1 MKRIAAALL
10 AATITGCATEQA
22 VVVRTVEVK
31 VPVPVPCRIGHI
43 ERPNFAFDAVTP
55 SNGLY
60 EKGRALLAEREQ
72 RIAYEARLEAAIT
85 ACQ

>member
-1 MKRIAAALL
+1 MKRIATALL
-10 AATITGCATEQA
+10 AAVLAGCATENTI
-22 VVVRTVEVK
+22 VRTVEVK
-31 VPVPVPCRIGHI
+31 VPVPVPCRIEPI
-43 ERPNFAFDAVTP
+43 ERPAFAFDAVTP
-55 SNGLY
+55 AYGLY